1 MIESVNVETNLF
13 STAYPHISKRTNIVS
28 VLLSLGIA
36 LLGCVCIVI
45 SLGLDDSSVTISMV
59 LLTVG
64 TVLLLYA
71 LYRVFWRSAEIV
83 YTPTRSVIRERT
95 FYVNSADLE
104 ALQRILENKDLKLF
118 SRISFKQS
126 GNGRIDCMFSKDGEF
141 MAVQLFHF
149 VPYAYEPFSAIYY
162 YSDEDAKAFKRY
174 ITIKK

>member
-1 MIESVNVETNLF
+1 MVESVNVETNLF

-71 LYRVFWRSAEIV
+71 LYRVF
-83 YTPTRSVIRERT
+83 
-95 FYVNSADLE
+95 
-104 ALQRILENKDLKLF
+104 
-118 SRISFKQS
+118 
-126 GNGRIDCMFSKDGEF
+126 
-141 MAVQLFHF
+141 
-149 VPYAYEPFSAIYY
+149 
-162 YSDEDAKAFKRY
+162 
-174 ITIKK
+174 